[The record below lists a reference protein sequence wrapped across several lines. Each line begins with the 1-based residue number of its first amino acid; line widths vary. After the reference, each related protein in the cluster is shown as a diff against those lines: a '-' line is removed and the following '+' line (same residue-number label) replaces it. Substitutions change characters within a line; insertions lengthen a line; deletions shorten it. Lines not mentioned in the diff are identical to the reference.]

1 MRRLE
6 YMTILRQKLID
17 GGLSNDEVND
27 ALEFYEELFLDAG
40 YENEEKTAMNLG
52 DPEKLAAQILAENG
66 AVGFVKQPEPKIDD
80 VIDNRGQQQQNSAAS
95 APVDPGYDIAPDNRK
110 TALIIIVLA
119 TSIIWAPILF
129 GLTAA
134 AFGIAIGLTAAIFA
148 IGVSGIGVLVVG
160 GVTAFQAP
168 PVGILMMGIGIFM
181 IGLGVLIMVPF
192 IKLVVKL
199 FKTFFLWLG
208 KTLGSLFNKVRSDKA
223 VSSNG

>member
-27 ALEFYEELFLDAG
+27 ALEFYEELFLDGG
-40 YENEEKTAMNLG
+40 YENEEKTAQNLG

-80 VIDNRGQQQQNSAAS
+80 VIDNRGKQQQAAN

-129 GLTAA
+129 SLTAA

-208 KTLGSLFNKVRSDKA
+208 KTLGCLFNKVRSDKA

>member
-80 VIDNRGQQQQNSAAS
+80 VIDNRGQQQNSAAN
-95 APVDPGYDIAPDNRK
+95 APVGPGYDIAPDNRK

-192 IKLVVKL
+192 VKMVVGL
-199 FKTFFLWLG
+199 FRTFFLWLG
-208 KTLGSLFNKVRSDKA
+208 KTLGSLFNKARSDKA